1 MSKAL
6 GTAWKPEPKRKKTS
20 QGMTGSSLKFSS
32 MNKSKKRSHKRYRGQ
47 GK

>member
-1 MSKAL
+1 M
-6 GTAWKPEPKRKKTS
+6 PKKTTLNGKLNNNPPKGTS
-20 QGMTGSSLKFSS
+20 IGSGNVKTSS